1 MSLLVHLLYLM
12 DVNTQLY
19 LAVSGKECTNGFLN
33 SLSVENY
40 NSRRLFPL
48 LGQYGS
54 SGAEQWIFPSLHFTC
69 SGRLTKWIFRAAYAQ
84 AASSQC
90 RINIGTW
97 RLDRSSFGTVYRRL
111 STTEG
116 VRNTSNGIVFTY
128 ELASPV
134 QFQPGDI
141 VGVELSSY
149 TCSIFGGFDN
159 ILSLDIS
166 GTGITSQSY
175 RQFGT
180 GSTFRVSQN
189 PFTNLVPFIQP
200 VIGKIINNACTE
212 Y

>member
-1 MSLLVHLLYLM
+1 M
-12 DVNTQLY
+12 
-19 LAVSGKECTNGFLN
+19 N
-33 SLSVENY
+33 SLNVGNY
-40 NSRRLFPL
+40 NSSRLFPL

-54 SGAEQWIFPSLHFTC
+54 SGAEQWIFPSLQFTC
-69 SGRLTKWIFRAAYAQ
+69 LGRLTKWIFRAASAQ
-84 AASSQC
+84 ATSSQC
-90 RINIGTW
+90 RINIGMW
-97 RLDRSSFGTVYRRL
+97 RLDRSRFSTVYRRL

-116 VRNTSNGIVFTY
+116 ARITSNGLVFTY
-128 ELASPV
+128 ELAAPV

-159 ILSLDIS
+159 ILSLDINGS
-166 GTGITSQSY
+166 GLISQSY
-175 RQFGT
+175 RRFRT

-200 VIGKIINNACTE
+200 VIGKIINDARTE